1 MTRPLRRAFLLLG
14 FGIGIAVGLVLLRAA
29 VWRPLE
35 LVGEQAPGQ
44 GTRLSGVV
52 HVHTSLSD
60 GGGTPEE
67 VIAAA
72 KAVGLG
78 FIVITD
84 HNNLDAKPVEG
95 YHDGVLVLVGSEIAT
110 VEGHILGV
118 GIADPVFRF
127 SGDGKDALEDIRE
140 LGGVAFAAHPTSPLA
155 AFRFSGW
162 DLPGPWGLELMNGDS
177 QWREAGLA
185 RLAKVALLYS
195 ANSRYALLES
205 LTPPDAALERWDALL
220 ARRDVPALAGADA
233 HSRLPLLKGRSLR
246 FPSYESLF
254 GLFENH
260 VLLDAPLTGDIV
272 SDGRA
277 LIQSLGQGRSYIGLD
292 ALAPA
297 EDFLFEA
304 EAEGRR
310 YGMGDTVPLASA
322 PRLRAGG
329 RVPRGARVNL
339 FRDGQLAAAAEGS
352 VEAIADR
359 PGVYRVEV
367 EVPGWPV
374 PWVISN
380 PIYVFDAETAASRT
394 EAAASTEPE
403 APPHDVRLLD
413 DFEGKTVFEPAS
425 DTATRLARPFL
436 DPTGGSRGGSAARIQ
451 FDLGTPTPDHP
462 HVYAAMVAWGPRD
475 LTRHQGLT
483 FSIRSDHAY
492 RIWVQVRDENPA
504 SADEGIEWWFAS
516 VKTAADWRR
525 VTIPFSRLRSI
536 NPRTD
541 GRLDLDRVRAIVF
554 VLDKGSVKP
563 GTTGAIWIDDVGFF

>member
-1 MTRPLRRAFLLLG
+1 MLIGLG
-14 FGIGIAVGLVLLRAA
+14 VGIAAGLVLLRAA
-29 VWRPLE
+29 LWRPPE
-35 LVGEQAPGQ
+35 LVGERPPPGQ
-44 GTRLSGVV
+44 AGRVSGAV

-78 FIVITD
+78 FVVITD

-95 YHDGVLVLVGSEIAT
+95 YHDGMLVLVGSEIAT
-110 VEGHILGV
+110 VEGHILGL
-118 GIADPVFRF
+118 GITDPVFRF
-127 SGDGKDALEDIRE
+127 SGDGRDALEDISD
-140 LGGVAFAAHPTSPLA
+140 LGGVGFAAHPTSPLA

-162 DLPGPWGLELMNGDS
+162 DLPGPWGLELMNGDT
-177 QWREAGLA
+177 QWREAGLG

-195 ANSRYALLES
+195 ANSRYALLQS

-220 ARRDVPALAGADA
+220 ARRNVSALAGADA
-233 HSRLPLLKGRSLR
+233 HSRLPLLKGLGLR

-254 GLFENH
+254 GLFRNH
-260 VLLDAPLTGDIV
+260 VLLDAPLSGDVV

-277 LIQSLGQGRSYIGLD
+277 LIESLSRGRSYIGLD

-297 EDFLFEA
+297 GSFLFEA
-304 EAEGRR
+304 EAAGRR
-310 YGMGDTVPLASA
+310 YGMGDTVPLAA
-322 PRLRAGG
+322 RPRLRAGG

-339 FRDGQLAAAAEGS
+339 FRDGRLAAAAEGS
-352 VEAIADR
+352 VEATADR

-367 EVPGWPV
+367 SVPGWPV

-394 EAAASTEPE
+394 EWAGWTTEPE
-403 APPHDVRLLD
+403 APPDAARLLD
-413 DFEGKTVFEPAS
+413 DFEGKTVFEPAADS
-425 DTATRLARPFL
+425 ATRLTRPLL
-436 DPTGGSRGGSAARIQ
+436 DPKGGKGGGGAARIEFQ
-451 FDLGTPTPDHP
+451 LGNPTPDHP
-462 HVYAAMVAWGPRD
+462 HVFAAMVAWGQRD
-475 LTRHQGLT
+475 LTRHLGLT
-483 FSIRSDHAY
+483 FSIRADGAY

-504 SADEGIEWWFAS
+504 STDEGTEWWFAS
-516 VKTAADWRR
+516 VKTGVNWRR
-525 VTIPFSRLRSI
+525 VAVPFSRFRSI

-563 GTTGAIWIDDVGFF
+563 GTRGTIWIDDVGFY